1 MAKQKGVFEKL
12 EAEVISETED
22 FIKGKFKKNM
32 LKLGEVSIAFLTGFL
47 LVVVGLVELLAVYYP
62 NLSGGFNYL
71 LIGVLFLIV
80 GLLLKV

>member
-47 LVVVGLVELLAVYYP
+47 LVIIGLVELLAVYYP
-62 NLSGGFNYL
+62 NLAGGFNYL